1 MPTDTLLH
9 ETTSFPRLY
18 ARTHRFTLGVPRALT
33 VTADGSRVLF
43 LRTPSGT
50 SRTGSLWSY
59 DVDAGTERCL
69 ADPDVLLAGG
79 EELSA
84 AERSRRERSRE
95 SGAGVVAYATDATG
109 AVAAFALSGRLWC
122 CDVATGDTR
131 ELPAVGAVIDPRPDP
146 TGRRV
151 AYASEGAL
159 RVVGTDG
166 DGERALV
173 EPDGDNVVWGQAEF
187 VAAEDMDRRRGYW
200 WAPDGESLLV
210 ERYDETPVPV
220 VHRRPG
226 APATGS
232 RSPTAT
238 RRPAPRTPT

>member
-1 MPTDTLLH
+1 MPTDTPLH

-18 ARTHRFTLGVPRALT
+18 ARTLRFTLGVPRALT

-50 SRTGSLWSY
+50 SRTGSLWAY
-59 DVDAGTERCL
+59 DVHAGTERCL

-109 AVAAFALSGRLWC
+109 A
-122 CDVATGDTR
+122 
-131 ELPAVGAVIDPRPDP
+131 ERP
-146 TGRRV
+146 
-151 AYASEGAL
+151 
-159 RVVGTDG
+159 
-166 DGERALV
+166 LV

-220 VHRRPG
+220 WYV
-226 APATGS
+226 S
-232 RSPTAT
+232 D
-238 RRPAPRTPT
+238 PAPGGVGTRVDDRADRRQLAGVAGRHVAAPQPPGQREHRDGAGRVGGVGDDARTRLTAALAP